1 MQVIFP
7 SVELQVVEAAGMITL
22 PSSGRENPCWK
33 ALPEENPAPRPWRSG
48 GGRQEG
54 VSEGVEGGAPQ
65 VEEAEDI

>member
-1 MQVIFP
+1 
-7 SVELQVVEAAGMITL
+7 MITL
-22 PSSGRENPCWK
+22 PSCGQENPCWK
-33 ALPEENPAPRPWRSG
+33 VLLEEDPAPRPRRSG